1 MTFSTFAHLINM
13 IPEFS
18 TLEIVRL
25 REFLSL
31 PRRVV
36 ITTHYKPD
44 GDAMGS
50 SLGLYHF
57 LVGMGHQVTVI
68 SPSDWPD
75 FLSWMP
81 GCSEVINYEHH
92 FARSK
97 QITAEAEVIFCLDF
111 NALSRMEKFADQVK
125 KSEAVKVL
133 IDHHLDPES
142 FCTFVFSFP
151 SACATCELVYYFL
164 AELGGKHFLNKPIAE
179 CLYTG
184 IMTDTGSFRFSSMT
198 ADTHDIIGHLMRAG
212 ASNFTIHENV
222 YDNFSLDR
230 TRFLGHCIKE
240 KLVVLPEYK
249 TAYIAVSKDELA
261 YFNHKSGDTE
271 GIVNY
276 ALGIKGIR
284 FAAFF
289 CERDQLIK
297 ISFRSKDNFSVKE
310 IAANHF
316 SGGGHRNAAGGKS
329 LDSLDVTVSR
339 FLGLLPGL
347 KEELNPGTP

>member
-1 MTFSTFAHLINM
+1 M

-18 TLEIVRL
+18 ALEIVKL
-25 REFLSL
+25 RELLSN

-50 SLGLYHF
+50 SLALYHF
-57 LVGMGHQVTVI
+57 LSGMGHRVTVI
-68 SPSDWPD
+68 APSDWPE

-81 GCSEVINYEHH
+81 GCDEVINYEHH
-92 FARSK
+92 YAKSK

-111 NALSRMEKFADQVK
+111 NALSRMEKFAEQVK

-133 IDHHLDPES
+133 IDHHLDPEP
-142 FCTFVFSFP
+142 FCTFIFSFP
-151 SACATCELVYYFL
+151 TACATCELVYYFL
-164 AELGGKHFLNKPIAE
+164 KEIGGEHFLTKSMAE

-198 ADTHDIIGHLMRAG
+198 ADTHDIVGNLMRVG

-240 KLVVLPEYK
+240 KLVVLPAYK

-261 YFNHKSGDTE
+261 SFNHKSGDTE

-289 CERDQLIK
+289 CERDNLIK

-310 IAANHF
+310 IAASHF
-316 SGGGHRNAAGGKS
+316 SGGGHRNAAGGRS
-329 LDSLDVTVSR
+329 NDSLDNTVAK
-339 FLGLLPGL
+339 FLELLPGL
-347 KEELNPGTP
+347 KEELNPGAQ